1 MLNDDTQCHHSCM
14 SGQRQCVSVES
25 AGEAQRQVEMRRLM
39 FPALD
44 RSTAARAS
52 RTSVQLSKV
61 LRDIAL
67 HCRSPY
73 RTKLLLVQL
82 QSCTFS
88 SLSSNELRR
97 LRRLKADAAALALV
111 SVSNIMKPM
120 DRRLALSIP
129 YYRLTIVAE
138 SLAR

>member
-1 MLNDDTQCHHSCM
+1 M
-14 SGQRQCVSVES
+14 
-25 AGEAQRQVEMRRLM
+25 
-39 FPALD
+39 
-44 RSTAARAS
+44 
-52 RTSVQLSKV
+52 SVQLSKV